1 MTTAQEVYDSVRQRL
16 GIMARRREQG
26 VPTPNQADQSSLLE
40 RYLADGLSELGT
52 RTDRLTQNVVL
63 QTTANQGY
71 VDRPPHIYTLDE
83 AAIHH
88 SGSAFPLTVKDGQEL
103 AKLARQPNPTTERPT
118 EIGAYAGKFWFWGVP
133 DDQYDVD
140 MQVQLNGEFTASG
153 APAADEPPLLDTYVE
168 VVPTELERALVAY
181 VIYEWLKDNGN
192 AEMAE
197 TALGWFESRLAKH
210 QNEPVHQSSATREYN
225 PLSL

>member
-1 MTTAQEVYDSVRQRL
+1 MTTAQEVYDSMRERL
-16 GIMARRREQG
+16 GIMARRRDQA
-26 VPTPNQADQSSLLE
+26 VPTPNQADEDTLLE
-40 RYLADGLSELGT
+40 RYLSDGLSELGT
-52 RTDRLTQNVVL
+52 RTDRLTHNVQL
-63 QTTANQGY
+63 QTMQGQGY

-88 SGSAFPLTVKDGQEL
+88 SGSAFPLTVTDGQEL
-103 AKLARQPNPTTERPT
+103 AKRARQPQPKTERPT
-118 EIGAYAGKFWFWGVP
+118 EIGAYAGKIWFWGVP

-153 APAADEPPLLDTYVE
+153 TPAADEPPLLDTYVE
-168 VVPTELERALVAY
+168 LVPAELERALVAY
-181 VIYEWLKDNGN
+181 MTYEWLKDNGN
-192 AEMAE
+192 GQLAE

-210 QNEPVHQSSATREYN
+210 QNEPVHQSRATRNYN